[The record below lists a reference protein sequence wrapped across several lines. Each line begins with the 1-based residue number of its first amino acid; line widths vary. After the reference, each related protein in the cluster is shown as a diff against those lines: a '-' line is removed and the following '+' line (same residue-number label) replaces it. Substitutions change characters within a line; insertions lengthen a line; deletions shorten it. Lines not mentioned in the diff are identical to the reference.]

1 MIKFENVTKRYG
13 KKEILHSISLDIP
26 KGKIVS
32 IIGRSGCGK
41 TTMLKMINRLI
52 PITSG
57 HILINKKNIL
67 NMDPVDLRRNIGYVI
82 QQTGLF
88 PHMTVYK
95 NLELVLALHRY
106 PKKEREERI
115 DEIMEKMGLTPDLL
129 NHYPIELS
137 GGQQQRIGVARAL
150 ITDPEV
156 ILMDEP
162 FSALDPLTRIA
173 LQDDLKHLQNKLQ
186 KTIVF
191 VTHDMD
197 EAIKISDYICLMRE
211 GHIEEYDTTETMLRH
226 PTTPF
231 VENFIGKHRIWNSP
245 EFIKAKDIMVPAVNT
260 CYTQDSLERCLKKA
274 QNTSHPYVIVIDPK
288 TKKFRGFLDIKSL
301 QNKKADQSPA
311 SDIMY
316 CPPSIL
322 HVEDTLTTILH
333 LIKESP
339 IPYMV
344 VLNDQETVAGV
355 ITQRNLLKALGEQY
369 TTETEVM

>member
-226 PTTPF
+226 PATPF

-245 EFIKAKDIMVPAVNT
+245 EFIKAKDIMRPSVNT
-260 CYTQDSLERCLKKA
+260 CYTQDSLERCLKKV
-274 QNTSHPYVIVIDPK
+274 QNTSYPYIIVIDPK
-288 TKKFRGFLDIKSL
+288 TKKFRGFLDINSL
-301 QNKKADQSPA
+301 QNKKAEQATA

-322 HVEDTLTTILH
+322 HVEGSV
-333 LIKESP
+333 K
-339 IPYMV
+339 
-344 VLNDQETVAGV
+344 
-355 ITQRNLLKALGEQY
+355 
-369 TTETEVM
+369 

>member
-13 KKEILHSISLDIP
+13 RKEILHSISLNIP

-41 TTMLKMINRLI
+41 TTMLKMINRLV

-57 HILINKKNIL
+57 HILVNEKNIL
-67 NMDPVDLRRNIGYVI
+67 NMNPVDLRRNIGYVI
-82 QQTGLF
+82 QQIGLF
-88 PHMTVYK
+88 PHMTVHK
-95 NLELVLALHRY
+95 NLELVLALHQY
-106 PKKEREERI
+106 PKRERKERI
-115 DEIMEKMGLTPDLL
+115 DEIMDKMGLTPDLL

-226 PTTPF
+226 PATPF

-245 EFIKAKDIMVPAVNT
+245 EFIKAKDIMRPSVNT
-260 CYTQDSLERCLKKA
+260 CYTQDSLERCLKKV
-274 QNTSHPYVIVIDPK
+274 QNTSYPYIIVIDPK
-288 TKKFRGFLDIKSL
+288 TKKFRGFLDINSL
-301 QNKKADQSPA
+301 QNKKAEQATA

-322 HVEDTLTTILH
+322 HVEDTLTTVLH

-339 IPYMV
+339 IHYMV

>member
-162 FSALDPLTRIA
+162 FSALDYQQRLLLADEVHSIIKRGGYTA
-173 LQDDLKHLQNKLQ
+173 VL
-186 KTIVF
+186 
-191 VTHDMD
+191 VTHDIS
-197 EAIKISDYICLMRE
+197 EAICMSDRVIILSERPARIRKQVEINM
-211 GHIEEYDTTETMLRH
+211 GSDT
-226 PTTPF
+226 P
-231 VENFIGKHRIWNSP
+231 
-245 EFIKAKDIMVPAVNT
+245 
-260 CYTQDSLERCLKKA
+260 LERRSNPLFREYYDA
-274 QNTSHPYVIVIDPK
+274 VWSEFRLAGERQQLMPTENANTQK
-288 TKKFRGFLDIKSL
+288 
-301 QNKKADQSPA
+301 
-311 SDIMY
+311 
-316 CPPSIL
+316 
-322 HVEDTLTTILH
+322 
-333 LIKESP
+333 
-339 IPYMV
+339 
-344 VLNDQETVAGV
+344 GV
-355 ITQRNLLKALGEQY
+355 
-369 TTETEVM
+369 